1 LKLQVTEATNTNIRY
16 ILLDNF

>member
-1 LKLQVTEATNTNIRY
+1 LQVTEATNTNIRY